1 MCYNKETS
9 ITTYIIGSLASL
21 YLIYRKENE
30 YKIIGAFF
38 LYVIQMQMIEYL
50 LWVHRVKCDAYNINI
65 STIGSILNNL
75 QPIVLFL
82 LIKYLNPIIYEKNKK
97 FIDILLGVYIVN
109 LLLYS
114 FNIYPMD
121 CTILDKHKHLYWRW
135 NYRNNYS
142 LFYIIFVLV
151 LVLLNYLG
159 FAYPFNIFFA
169 IIFLGSF
176 LISKYMYKDTKA
188 VGAIWCW
195 YAALAPV
202 FILIFNLIKN

>member
-1 MCYNKETS
+1 
-9 ITTYIIGSLASL
+9 
-21 YLIYRKENE
+21 
-30 YKIIGAFF
+30 
-38 LYVIQMQMIEYL
+38 MIEYL

-97 FIDILLGVYIVN
+97 FIDMLLSVYIIN

-114 FNIYPMD
+114 FNIYPME
-121 CTILDKHKHLYWRW
+121 CTTLDNSNHLYWRW

-159 FAYPFNIFFA
+159 FAYPYNILFA

-176 LISKYMYKDTKA
+176 LISKYMYGNTKA

-195 YAALAPV
+195 YSALVPV
-202 FILIFNLIKN
+202 FILMFNLIKI

>member
-9 ITTYIIGSLASL
+9 ITTYIIGSIASL
-21 YLIYRKENE
+21 YLIFKKEEIE
-30 YKIIGAFF
+30 YKIAGGFF

-50 LWVHRVKCDAYNINI
+50 LWVHRVKCDKYNIKI

-75 QPIVLFL
+75 QPIILYI
-82 LIKYLNPIIYEKNKK
+82 LIRHFNKNISEQNKK
-97 FIDILLGVYIVN
+97 LIDTLISVYIIN

-114 FNIYPMD
+114 SKMYPME
-121 CTILDKHKHLYWRW
+121 CTTLDNSNHLYWKW
-135 NYRNNYS
+135 NYKKNYS
-142 LFYIIFVLV
+142 LFYILFVLV
-151 LVLLNYLG
+151 IFLLNYLG

-169 IIFLGSF
+169 LIFLGSF
-176 LISKYMYKDTKA
+176 IISNYVYADTKA

-202 FILIFNLIKN
+202 FILIF